1 MMEPHVSVPMA
12 KAARPAATIAP
23 EPEEEPHV
31 QQVVSQG
38 FLASSC
44 KDAEAKR

>member
-1 MMEPHVSVPMA
+1 MMEPHVSVPIA

-23 EPEEEPHV
+23 EPEDDPQV

-38 FLASSC
+38 FLASPC
-44 KDAEAKR
+44 NDADAKR